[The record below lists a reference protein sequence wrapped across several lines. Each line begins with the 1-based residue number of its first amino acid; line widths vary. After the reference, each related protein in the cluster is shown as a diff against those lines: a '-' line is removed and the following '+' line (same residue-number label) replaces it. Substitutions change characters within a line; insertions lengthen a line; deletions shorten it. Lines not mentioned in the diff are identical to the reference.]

1 MMKLKNG
8 FFFFF
13 KFIFILFFSFGGFL
27 MTDGSGLIICKNT
40 LDVRMDLCYQE
51 SLPDIRRKLFPLV
64 K

>member
-1 MMKLKNG
+1 
-8 FFFFF
+8 
-13 KFIFILFFSFGGFL
+13 

-51 SLPDIRRKLFPLV
+51 SLPDIRKKLFPLV